1 MPLITCPTLYYLFFW
16 LKTKRSRGFEN
27 RILPSYLKEK
37 QNSCCS
43 VAENNETL
51 QMRRRLIKTKHSIFG
66 QGNSKRGHIHSI
78 HPFLVFA
85 IHAPLLPFVF
95 VSLSLSVYF
104 SLFVWLVVFYLF
116 CLVDP
121 LTLQLYRCTVHAAF
135 HFLLVLLGCCGSGSS
150 WVRSGKK
157 KKKCASPAP
166 TPNRW
171 TFDMW
176 VKIQNKSNTAK

>member
-78 HPFLVFA
+78 HPFLFFA
-85 IHAPLLPFVF
+85 IQAPLLLFVF
-95 VSLSLSVYF
+95 VSLSLCLF
-104 SLFVWLVVFYLF
+104 LFV
-116 CLVDP
+116 CLTCS
-121 LTLQLYRCTVHAAF
+121 LLSFLLSRSSHFATLSLYRTCCIPFFVFLSSLSASSCLFVLFSASQNSSNPSC
-135 HFLLVLLGCCGSGSS
+135 FLLH
-150 WVRSGKK
+150 RSLSLSV
-157 KKKCASPAP
+157 ALFP
-166 TPNRW
+166 
-171 TFDMW
+171 
-176 VKIQNKSNTAK
+176 